1 MLKKVLFT
9 NLFLFFALFTF
20 AQNGAGEFPADVQR
34 NYDELLTRW
43 SKNMKYA
50 DDCRVLSDNNV
61 TFSDTEYINRLYSL
75 PTTMELVYN
84 PFVKAFIERYA
95 GRMRRQVSYM
105 LGEGKYYFPM
115 FEEALE
121 KEGMPLEL
129 KYLAVIESALNP
141 VARSRVGATGLWQF
155 MPATGKMYN
164 LEINSLVDER
174 CDPHKSTAAAARYLK
189 DLYSIFKDWNLA
201 IAAYNCGPGN
211 VNKAIKRSG
220 GQADFWTIYPYLPKE
235 TRDYVPIFIA
245 ATYIMNYY
253 QDHNIC
259 PAQCDKPAAMD
270 SIVVNKNVHLQQI
283 AEVLDIPIDDIRR
296 YNPQFRNDIVPG
308 EYKPYAINLPIHKVT
323 AFIGSSDAIYKH
335 RASELLTHRKVA
347 GLDLSGRGA
356 IAGTTH
362 RVKRGDSL
370 SKIAKRYG
378 TTVTQIKKW
387 NGLKSNYVA
396 VGKYLRVSSPVAAS
410 SKKTVKEDLSVAQ
423 LKPKTEEA
431 QAQTSSQSQAEVAL
445 VSVESQ
451 NEGKVVVKTGE
462 VQYETKIETTY
473 YKIRKGDTWNGI
485 ARKNSASISD
495 IKKWNNM
502 KSNNLIAGKTL
513 KIQKTIQV
521 EIPQEE
527 IVLSEPE
534 VPIVEIDSTYTV
546 DLIDDYL
553 KKLERDEASLP
564 IIKIGEDNTP
574 ERKKSDNSRII
585 YHKVRIGETMTQI
598 AARYNVSKKDIV
610 QWNKLSSNTA
620 KVGQRLLIRL
630 PEESNDGS
638 TSNNTQV
645 ADQNDKLVTEN

>member
-1 MLKKVLFT
+1 MLKKVFLT
-9 NLFLFFALFTF
+9 NLFLFIALFTF
-20 AQNGAGEFPADVQR
+20 AQNEAGEFPADVQR

-43 SKNMKYA
+43 SNNMKYA
-50 DDCRVLSDNNV
+50 DDCRSLSDNNV
-61 TFSDTEYINRLYSL
+61 TFSDDEYIKRLYSL

-164 LEINSLVDER
+164 LEVNSLVDER

-211 VNKAIKRSG
+211 INKAIKRSG
-220 GQADFWTIYPYLPKE
+220 GQTDFWSIYPYLPRE

-259 PAQCDKPAAMD
+259 PAQCEKPAAMD
-270 SIVVNKNVHLQQI
+270 SIVVNKNIHLQQI
-283 AEVLDIPIDDIRR
+283 AEVLDISIEDLRK
-296 YNPQFRNDIVPG
+296 YNPQYRNDIVPG
-308 EYKPYAINLPIHKVT
+308 SYKPYAINLPIHKVT
-323 AFIGSSDAIYKH
+323 AFIGSGDAIYNHK
-335 RASELLTHRKVA
+335 ASELLTHRKVA
-347 GLDLSGRGA
+347 GLDLSRGGSV
-356 IAGTTH
+356 AGNTH
-362 RVKRGDSL
+362 RVKRGDTL

-396 VGKYLRVSSPVAAS
+396 VGKYLRVSAPVAAS

-423 LKPKTEEA
+423 LKTTNAEEVKTQTQQPVLAQTEEKSEA
-431 QAQTSSQSQAEVAL
+431 
-445 VSVESQ
+445 
-451 NEGKVVVKTGE
+451 KVVVTKGE
-462 VQYETKIETTY
+462 VQYETKTETTY
-473 YKIRKGDTWNGI
+473 YKIRRGDTWNAI
-485 ARKNSASISD
+485 AKKNNASISD

-502 KSNNLIAGKTL
+502 KSNKLIAGKTL

-521 EIPQEE
+521 EIPREE

-564 IIKIGEDNTP
+564 LIKIGEEDNTP
-574 ERKKSDNSRII
+574 ERKKSDNTRII
-585 YHKVRIGETMTQI
+585 YHKVRIGETITQI
-598 AARYNVSKKDIV
+598 AAHYNVSKKDIV
-610 QWNKLSSNTA
+610 TWNKLSSNTA
-620 KVGQRLLIRL
+620 KVGQRLMIRL
-630 PEESNDGS
+630 PEGNSEGP
-638 TSNNTQV
+638 TSNNSQV
-645 ADQNDKLVTEN
+645 ADQTDKLASGN